1 MVARLHV
8 GGDSEPH
15 VNQSTQGETILKD
28 ITDPQSSRTS
38 DIISTVQFVPHQCNT
53 CLL

>member
-1 MVARLHV
+1 M
-8 GGDSEPH
+8 
-15 VNQSTQGETILKD
+15 LKD
-28 ITDPQSSRTS
+28 VTDPQSSRTS